1 MATSHFNLPEF
12 AETGTADL
20 LGIYNKAVESI
31 DSQLYSAYQEAI
43 AASAAAS
50 KAQSTADTGN
60 ATANGAVAVNNK
72 QNTDIS
78 SLQATIENLQ
88 IFTPT
93 AAQLAAMNSGVTSNI
108 RKQYRFTVPT
118 SAFGAFSHKWSVM
131 EIDRVGAICIL
142 TVSDVGFATAVPAY
156 TKSGNIVPIGFRPV
170 TTLLADY
177 SGWALYPN
185 GQIRTPGYSIGPNDN
200 KSGTL
205 AYITANPYPDD
216 SYVVDMTA

>member
-88 IFTPT
+88 IFNPT
-93 AAQLAAMNSGVTSNI
+93 SAQLAAMNSGVNVNYTKRYTAWLSDAFPNRTQGQFTIVRSGNVCIAGASNI
-108 RKQYRFTVPT
+108 CVSQDIAPNTVIPNVIP
-118 SAFGAFSHKWSVM
+118 K
-131 EIDRVGAICIL
+131 
-142 TVSDVGFATAVPAY
+142 GFLPNSYY
-156 TKSGNIVPIGFRPV
+156 TGV
-170 TTLLADY
+170 
-177 SGWALYPN
+177 N
-185 GQIRTPGYSIGPNDN
+185 GMTIRMDGGIRTGSA
-200 KSGTL
+200 KL
-205 AYITANPYPDD
+205 TASSWWRDFVVYLTDDDFPSD
-216 SYVVDMTA
+216 SYVKR

>member
-1 MATSHFNLPEF
+1 MATLHFNLPEF

-78 SLQATIENLQ
+78 SLQATIKNLQ
-88 IFTPT
+88 IFNPT
-93 AAQLAAMNSGVTSNI
+93 SAQLAAMNSGVTSKTLTTYHVQLQNESNVSGSIAFTRFGRVCFTNI
-108 RKQYRFTVPT
+108 
-118 SAFGAFSHKWSVM
+118 FSLQS
-131 EIDRVGAICIL
+131 
-142 TVSDVGFATAVPAY
+142 SVGFDVN
-156 TKSGNIVPIGFRPV
+156 SPIC
-170 TTLLADY
+170 Y
-177 SGWALYPN
+177 IPN
-185 GQIRTPGYSIGPNDN
+185 GFNPFKSVGTMIAGE
-200 KSGTL
+200 SGTHYQLFFTQGKFMVTGYKAIKANDRLFAFFAYL
-205 AYITANPYPDD
+205 AEKTYPDD
-216 SYVVDMTA
+216 SYII

>member
-20 LGIYNKAVESI
+20 LGIYNKAVETI

-78 SLQATIENLQ
+78 SLQATIENLR
-88 IFTPT
+88 IFNPT
-93 AAQLAAMNSGVTSNI
+93 SAQLAAMNSGVTSKTLTTYKAQLQNESNVSGSIVFTRIGRVCFTNI
-108 RKQYRFTVPT
+108 
-118 SAFGAFSHKWSVM
+118 FSLQS
-131 EIDRVGAICIL
+131 
-142 TVSDVGFATAVPAY
+142 SVGFDANSTIC
-156 TKSGNIVPIGFRPV
+156 NIPMGFNPSQTV
-170 TTLLADY
+170 GTMIA
-177 SGWALYPN
+177 GE
-185 GQIRTPGYSIGPNDN
+185 
-200 KSGTL
+200 SGTNYELFFTKGKIMVTGYKAIKANDRLYAFFAYL
-205 AYITANPYPDD
+205 AENTYPDD
-216 SYVVDMTA
+216 SYIVV

>member
-1 MATSHFNLPEF
+1 MATLHFNLPEF

-78 SLQATIENLQ
+78 SLQATIKNLQ
-88 IFTPT
+88 IFNPT
-93 AAQLAAMNSGVTSNI
+93 SAQLAAMNSGVTS
-108 RKQYRFTVPT
+108 KTFTTYNVQLQNEPNVSGT
-118 SAFGAFSHKWSVM
+118 IAFT
-131 EIDRVGAICIL
+131 RVGRVCFTNIFSL
-142 TVSDVGFATAVPAY
+142 QSSVGFDANSTICYIP
-156 TKSGNIVPIGFRPV
+156 KGFNPFKTV
-170 TTLLADY
+170 GIMVA
-177 SGWALYPN
+177 GE
-185 GQIRTPGYSIGPNDN
+185 
-200 KSGTL
+200 SGTNYQLFFTQGKIMATSYKAIKANDRLYAFFACL
-205 AYITANPYPDD
+205 AEKTYPDD
-216 SYVVDMTA
+216 SYIVE